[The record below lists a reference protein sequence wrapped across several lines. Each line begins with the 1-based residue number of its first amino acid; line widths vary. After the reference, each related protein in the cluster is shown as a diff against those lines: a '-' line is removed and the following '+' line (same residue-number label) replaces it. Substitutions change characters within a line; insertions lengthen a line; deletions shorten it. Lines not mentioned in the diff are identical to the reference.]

1 MEQQNQFESAEQLMK
16 VSNIMD
22 SCGGKNLQF
31 DADSFAFH
39 LVTTG
44 RLNPAA
50 NLPKVGNT
58 VLYCFAFV
66 FSLVHYNSSLTCRN
80 TYKL

>member
-16 VSNIMD
+16 VSNISD

-31 DADSFAFH
+31 DDDEFDFH

-44 RLNPAA
+44 RRNPAA
-50 NLPKVGNT
+50 
-58 VLYCFAFV
+58 
-66 FSLVHYNSSLTCRN
+66 
-80 TYKL
+80 KLAKG